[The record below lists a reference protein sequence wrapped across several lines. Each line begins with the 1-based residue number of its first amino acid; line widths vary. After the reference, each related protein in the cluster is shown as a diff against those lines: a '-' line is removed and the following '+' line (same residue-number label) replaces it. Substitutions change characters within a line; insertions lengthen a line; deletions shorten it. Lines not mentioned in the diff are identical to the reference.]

1 MRTFYLIDCPLY
13 YFIEGVIDM
22 PHTYNLVTVNSRYC
36 DYLRQ
41 YDYRVSYNANEK
53 ELRPFVGVLFEI
65 EDIKYFA
72 PLSSPKQKHLKMK
85 NKLDFLKIDDGK
97 LGAINFNNMLPVND
111 KNVILL
117 DLNAKFDSV
126 EKQQYYKLLKKQI
139 FWLNRNS
146 DKLYS
151 QSKELY
157 LKYLDNTLAPSIFAR
172 CCDFKLLETKCEE
185 YNQNY
190 TR

>member
-1 MRTFYLIDCPLY
+1 MLKEALFLVRIDS
-13 YFIEGVIDM
+13 D
-22 PHTYNLVTVNSRYC
+22 YC
-36 DYLRQ
+36 DYLRK
-41 YDYRVSYNANEK
+41 YDKRVPYNFK
-53 ELRPFVGVLFEI
+53 QKDLRPFVGVLFTV
-65 EDIKYFA
+65 DNYKYFV

-85 NKLDFLKIDDGK
+85 NKLDFLKIDDVK

-117 DLNAKFDSV
+117 DLNAKFVSV

-151 QSKELY
+151 QSKKLY

>member
-1 MRTFYLIDCPLY
+1 MCLLKEALFLVRIDS
-13 YFIEGVIDM
+13 D
-22 PHTYNLVTVNSRYC
+22 YC
-36 DYLRQ
+36 DYLRRF
-41 YDYRVSYNANEK
+41 DERVPYNFK
-53 ELRPFVGVLFEI
+53 QKDLRPFVGVLFTV
-65 EDIKYFA
+65 DNYKYFA

-97 LGAINFNNMLPVND
+97 LGAINFNNMFPVND

-126 EKQQYYKLLKKQI
+126 KKQQYYKLLKKQI
-139 FWLNRNS
+139 FWLNRNL
-146 DKLYS
+146 DKLYN

-190 TR
+190 TV